1 MTIKPLS
8 TLLDD
13 IRIQL
18 AAGPDETSIETL
30 LEGLHERGFGV
41 ALALFALPMA
51 IPLPKPPGLS
61 TIFGIPML
69 LFSVQLALGRHV
81 MWFPRFLN
89 RKTLKKER
97 LDPLFRTLTPRVRQI
112 ETWLKPRHE
121 WLTRGLPSRL
131 TGLVAGLISLCVI
144 SPLPGLNTV
153 TSLGLGI
160 MGLGLVMRDG
170 LAILFGA
177 ALALFWATC
186 IITLYVVF
194 GLEGINALRNFW

>member
-1 MTIKPLS
+1 MTRPFS

-13 IRIQL
+13 IRGQL
-18 AAGPDETSIETL
+18 AAGPELVSIETL

-41 ALALFALPMA
+41 ALALFSLPMA

-69 LFSVQLALGRHV
+69 ILAGQLALGRHTL
-81 MWFPRFLN
+81 WFPAFVHQ
-89 RKTLKKER
+89 KTIKKAR
-97 LDPLFRTLTPRVRQI
+97 LDALFRATTPRIRQI
-112 ETWLKPRHE
+112 ESWLKPRHE
-121 WLTRGLPSRL
+121 WMTQGLPSRL
-131 TGLVAGLISLCVI
+131 TGCVAVLISLCVM

-170 LAILFGA
+170 LAIVTGGA
-177 ALALFWATC
+177 IALAWAAC
-186 IITLYVVF
+186 IISLYVVF
-194 GLEGINALRNFW
+194 GLEGLDALRSFL